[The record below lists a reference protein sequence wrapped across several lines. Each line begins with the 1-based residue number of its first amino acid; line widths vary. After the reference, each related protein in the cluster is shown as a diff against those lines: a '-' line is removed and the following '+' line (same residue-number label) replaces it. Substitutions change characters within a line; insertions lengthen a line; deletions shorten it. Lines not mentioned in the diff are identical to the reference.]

1 MPSTYVL
8 IPGAGGDAFYWHR
21 VVPALRARGH
31 DAIAVDLPSGDD
43 GAGLADYAGAVV
55 AAIGDRAGVIL
66 VAQSM
71 AAFSAPLVCARV
83 AVERLLLVAPM
94 IPAPGETAGAW
105 WDASGQTAARR
116 ANEAREGR
124 DPDAPF
130 DLMTTFLHDVPPEV
144 VDALLARPEPRQ
156 SGTPFGEPWPLRG
169 LARRPHPRGARPPRP
184 AVPARLRA
192 AARARA
198 PRRRAGRHRQRAPPG
213 ARGARAA
220 GRLARGRRDVR
231 PGADPLRAGRL
242 RVTARATSAGATST
256 RVVIVH
262 A

>member
-1 MPSTYVL
+1 MPSTFVL

-21 VVPALRARGH
+21 VVPALHARGH

-116 ANEAREGR
+116 ANEAGEGR

-130 DLMTTFLHDVPPEV
+130 DLMTTFLHDVPREV

-156 SGTPFGEPWPLRG
+156 SGTPFGEPWPLAAWPG
-169 LARRPHPRGARPPRP
+169 
-184 AVPARLRA
+184 VPTRVVL
-192 AARARA
+192 
-198 PRRRAGRHRQRAPPG
+198 GRHDRLFPLAF
-213 ARGARAA
+213 AR
-220 GRLARGRRDVR
+220 RLARERLGVEPDVIDSGHLPALAA
-231 PGADPLRAGRL
+231 PGPLADWLLA
-242 RVTARATSAGATST
+242 AAT
-256 RVVIVH
+256 
-262 A
+262 